1 MVTTGI
7 QTINVAT
14 TTLPS
19 ALLGATTAAEAND
32 AKQFLSGDGQAV
44 FDEVISEAFAEFTPD
59 DTTFERA

>member
-1 MVTTGI
+1 M
-7 QTINVAT
+7 AT